1 MSYQLTHTYDEL
13 LRAIRTTRRRWRLK
27 VLLRGL
33 ALFLAAGFATVAISI
48 WALDRF
54 HYGDVA
60 VAVVR
65 ILVWIALAALAVR
78 LLALPL
84 LRRVSDR
91 QVALYIEEHE
101 PSLQAELLS
110 AIELGA
116 QAKADSGA
124 AGRGGPHSSVGSD
137 RLLTSLLEQAIVSC
151 QSLDWGASIERSPLR
166 RFSALAAGAALAGIA
181 ALLLS
186 PAFLQHGALLLFL
199 PWKGDSLASPYGI
212 EVLPGSVT
220 VARGSDLEVRARL
233 VGFESETVEVAVRKG
248 DGGWERWPMPGDG
261 ADGEKLFML
270 LDLQE
275 ASEYFVQAS
284 GVRSGLHRI
293 TVADLPYVDRLD
305 LEYRF
310 PAYTGLAPQRVE
322 DGGDIAAL
330 RGTEVRIEVTPTV
343 AVAGGRLQIEKEG
356 GGFETVELTAGE
368 GGPLHAALTIERETF
383 YRVELPGPD
392 GVFVAASP
400 EYAIEILENQPPV
413 VSFTT
418 PGRDVRAHKLEE
430 VFAQV
435 KVEDDY
441 GVARLELVYAI
452 NGAEENTLV
461 LLGGNRRP
469 KQFEGGHTFY
479 LEELELQ
486 DGDFISYY
494 ARAAE
499 TGERGRAA
507 TVTTDI
513 YFVEI
518 SPFTKN
524 YRQAE
529 QGMGGMQGAG
539 QMDNA
544 LSLRQRQIVAAT
556 FKLVR
561 DRKEFDAGEY
571 EENLTTV
578 ALMQGRLRE
587 QVETLVVRM
596 QNRLR
601 GEDDFQSIAEDLT
614 AAAAEMGP
622 AQEHLSGQRPKE
634 ALGPE
639 QRALKFL
646 QRAEARFR
654 DVQVA
659 FQQGGMG
666 GDAQRMAEDLADL
679 FELELDK
686 LHNQY
691 ETVERGERQ
700 AVQEEVDEAL
710 QRLEELAR
718 RQEQENERSRR
729 LPSQAGMSGAAG
741 QSQRQLVDET
751 EELARRLERLARER
765 SRPDLAQTARRL
777 QQAADSMRKAM
788 ANRSSGEI
796 AQGTEALEQLREARR
811 LLERN
816 REFQI
821 ASEME
826 DLNQRAERARR
837 MQERITSQVGALG
850 ESGTLGEDGRSGERG
865 AQREAGERIEE
876 ILGEKERLE
885 QEVSALETQI
895 DRVARQSRGT
905 EQDAAR
911 RLAEAAESIRQNQL
925 KEKIRYSKGVVRG
938 RSPEYAKRFEDEIGG
953 DIEEMAERLAEA
965 RRAAGGSQQ
974 DRATGALEGAR
985 DLVRRLESFEAGV
998 EDRGAQRQAERQGR
1012 AGDRSDGGESGS
1024 RESEEQTGGQEGQGE
1039 EERRQAGQEQDG
1051 QGEGQGSQGDE
1062 QGRRL
1067 AQRGQGEAGDA
1078 SGERGADGRRGD
1090 GQSPGEGREGG
1101 QPRDGEADG
1110 SAGGTTSRIGQGVP
1124 GWYQPGI
1131 FTAEDLRQMGAEFEQ
1146 RIREAQGLRDGLRGL
1161 GLPAEDLDAILRQM
1175 RQWSVRGVNQD
1186 PLALEELRAQVIEGL
1201 RQFEYRLWRDIEG
1214 EEGERLFLAGADEV
1228 PQGYRELVE
1237 EYYKNLASRK

>member
-1 MSYQLTHTYDEL
+1 MTSELNHTYDEL

-33 ALFLAAGFATVAISI
+33 AVFLGVGLATVAVSI

-60 VAVVR
+60 VSVVR
-65 ILVWIALAALAVR
+65 ILVWVALAALAVR
-78 LLALPL
+78 FLVLPL

-116 QAKADSGA
+116 RSKSAA
-124 AGRGGPHSSVGSD
+124 AGTARGELVGDDAGAGTSG
-137 RLLTSLLEQAIVSC
+137 RLLARLLEQAIVSC
-151 QSLDWGASIERSPLR
+151 QTLDWGASIERSPLR
-166 RFSALAAGAALAGIA
+166 RFSALALGSALAGIA

-199 PWKGDSLASPYGI
+199 PWKGASLANPYGI

-220 VARGSDLEVRARL
+220 VARGSDLEIHAHL
-233 VGFESETVEVAVRKG
+233 VGFESDSAELAVRRG
-248 DGGWERWPMPGDG
+248 EGGWERWPMPEG
-261 ADGEKLFML
+261 AGRDEKLFML
-270 LDLQE
+270 LDLE
-275 ASEYFVQAS
+275 DPTEYYVQAA

-293 TVADLPYVDRLD
+293 EVADLPYVSRID

-310 PAYTGLAPQRVE
+310 PAYTGLTPQRID

-330 RGTEVRIEVTPTV
+330 RGTEVRIEITPTV
-343 AVAGGRLQIEKEG
+343 PVPAGRLVVEQEG
-356 GGFETVELTAGE
+356 GGTQAIELAAAEDGLLVAGLTVE
-368 GGPLHAALTIERETF
+368 RDTF
-383 YRVELPGPD
+383 YRVELTGPD
-392 GVFVAASP
+392 GAMLAASP
-400 EYAIEILENQPPV
+400 EYAVEVMEDQPPV
-413 VSFTT
+413 LSFTT
-418 PGRDVRAHKLEE
+418 PGRDLRAHKLEE
-430 VFAQV
+430 VFTQV
-435 KVEDDY
+435 RVEDDY
-441 GVARLELVYAI
+441 GVARLELVFAL
-452 NGAEENTLV
+452 NGGEETTLA

-479 LEELELQ
+479 LEELDLQ
-486 DGDFISYY
+486 EGDFISYF
-494 ARAAE
+494 ARATE
-499 TGERGRAA
+499 SGERGRAA

-524 YRQAE
+524 YRRAE
-529 QGMGGMQGAG
+529 QGMGDRSGAG

-556 FKLVR
+556 FKLAR
-561 DRKEFDAGEY
+561 DRKEFAAKEY

-587 QVETLVVRM
+587 QVETLVARM

-601 GEDDFQSIAEDLT
+601 GEEDFQSIAADLT
-614 AAAAEMGP
+614 AAAVEMGP
-622 AQEHLSGQRPKE
+622 AQQHLANQQPNE

-639 QRALKFL
+639 QRALMHL

-666 GDAQRMAEDLADL
+666 GEAQRMAEDLADL

-700 AVQEEVDEAL
+700 AMQEEVDEAL
-710 QRLEELAR
+710 ERLEELAR
-718 RQEQENERSRR
+718 RQEQENERARR
-729 LPSQAGMSGAAG
+729 LPSQMGMSGAAG
-741 QSQRQLVDET
+741 QSQRQIVEET

-777 QQAADSMRKAM
+777 QQAADAMRKGM

-796 AQGTEALEQLREARR
+796 AQGSEALERLREARR

-821 ASEME
+821 ASELE
-826 DLNQRAERARR
+826 DLNERARR
-837 MQERITSQVGALG
+837 AQRQQERITSQVGQLGGGRRSG
-850 ESGTLGEDGRSGERG
+850 ESGRSAGSD
-865 AQREAGERIEE
+865 QRVEE
-876 ILGEKERLE
+876 ILGEKEQLE
-885 QEVSALETQI
+885 QEIGSLESQI
-895 DRVARQSRGT
+895 DRVARQARGT
-905 EQDAAR
+905 EQDASR
-911 RLAEAAESIRQNQL
+911 RLGEAAESIRQNQL

-938 RSPEYAKRFEDEIGG
+938 RTPEYAGRFEEEIGANLG
-953 DIEEMAERLAEA
+953 EVAERLAEA
-965 RRAAGGSQQ
+965 GRAVGASREN
-974 DRATGALEGAR
+974 RATSALESAR
-985 DLVRRLESFEAGV
+985 DLVRRLESFEARV
-998 EDRGAQRQAERQGR
+998 EDRGAQRQAERR
-1012 AGDRSDGGESGS
+1012 GESGGRS
-1024 RESEEQTGGQEGQGE
+1024 AERGSESQDDWSSEQ
-1039 EERRQAGQEQDG
+1039 ADG
-1051 QGEGQGSQGDE
+1051 QPGEGQGGQERDGSAEEGSG
-1062 QGRRL
+1062 GRRL
-1067 AQRGQGEAGDA
+1067 ADRGREGQDAGQP
-1078 SGERGADGRRGD
+1078 GADGQPGESRQGWGGQD
-1090 GQSPGEGREGG
+1090 GQAPSPTGG
-1101 QPRDGEADG
+1101 
-1110 SAGGTTSRIGQGVP
+1110 STSRIGQGVP

-1131 FTAEDLRQMGAEFEQ
+1131 FTPEDLRQMGAEFEQ
-1146 RIREAQGLRDGLRGL
+1146 RLREGQALLDGLREM
-1161 GLPAEDLDAILRQM
+1161 GLPTEDLEAILRRM
-1175 RQWSVRGVNQD
+1175 REFSVRGINQD
-1186 PLALEELRAQVIEGL
+1186 PLALEGLRAQVIEGL
-1201 RQFEYRLWRDIEG
+1201 RQFEYRLWRDLEG
-1214 EEGERLFLAGADEV
+1214 EDGERLFLAGADEV
-1228 PQGYRELVE
+1228 PPGYRNLVE
-1237 EYYKNLASRK
+1237 EYYKNLARRE

>member
-1 MSYQLTHTYDEL
+1 MSSELSQTYDEL

-33 ALFLAAGFATVAISI
+33 AAFLAAGLATVAISV

-54 HYGDVA
+54 RYGDTA

-65 ILVWIALAALAVR
+65 ILVWVALAALAVR
-78 LLALPL
+78 FLVLPL

-101 PSLQAELLS
+101 PSLEAELLS

-116 QAKADSGA
+116 RANAEPGTA
-124 AGRGGPHSSVGSD
+124 ARAGESD
-137 RLLTSLLEQAIVSC
+137 RLVESLVERAIESC
-151 QSLDWGASIERSPLR
+151 QTLDMGASIERSPLR
-166 RFSALAAGAALAGIA
+166 KFSALAAGSALAVIA

-186 PAFLQHGALLLFL
+186 PAFLQHGSLLLFL
-199 PWKGDSLASPYGI
+199 PWRGDTLASPYGI
-212 EVLPGSVT
+212 EVTPGSVT
-220 VARGSDLEVRARL
+220 VARGADLEVKARL
-233 VGFESETVEVAVRKG
+233 VGFETDAVELAVRRG
-248 DGGWERWPMPGDG
+248 EGGWERWPMPGEG
-261 ADGEKLFML
+261 GERISIV

-275 ASEYFVQAS
+275 PSEYFVEAG
-284 GVRSGLHRI
+284 GVRSGLHRVE
-293 TVADLPYVDRLD
+293 VADVPYVDRLD

-310 PAYTGLAPQRVE
+310 PAYTGLAPQRIE

-330 RGTEVRIEVTPTV
+330 RGTEVRVEVTSTV
-343 AVAGGRLQIEKEG
+343 PVARGRLMIEQEDGGALAVDLVPAEG
-356 GGFETVELTAGE
+356 GLLVADLTVE
-368 GGPLHAALTIERETF
+368 RDTF
-383 YRVELPGPD
+383 YRIELPGPE
-392 GVFVAASP
+392 GSFLAASP
-400 EYAIEILENQPPV
+400 EYAVEVMEDQPPV

-430 VFAQV
+430 VFTQV
-435 KVEDDY
+435 RVEDDY
-441 GVARLELVYAI
+441 GVARLELVFAV
-452 NGAEENTLV
+452 NGGEEQTLT
-461 LLGGNRRP
+461 LLGGSQRP

-479 LEELELQ
+479 LEELDLVE
-486 DGDFISYY
+486 GDFISYF
-494 ARAAE
+494 ARASE
-499 TGERGRAA
+499 SGQRGRAA

-529 QGMGGMQGAG
+529 QGAGGMDGAQ

-561 DRKEFDAGEY
+561 DRAEFDPAEY
-571 EENLTTV
+571 GENLTTV

-596 QNRLR
+596 RNRLR
-601 GEDDFQSIAEDLT
+601 GEEDFQAIAEDLT

-622 AQEHLSGQRPKE
+622 AQQQLAEQKPKE

-659 FQQGGMG
+659 FQQGGGMG
-666 GDAQRMAEDLADL
+666 GGEAQRMAEDLADL

-686 LHNQY
+686 LHKQY

-710 QRLEELAR
+710 ERLEELAR
-718 RQEQENERSRR
+718 RQEQENERARR
-729 LPSQAGMSGAAG
+729 LPSQMAMSGAAG
-741 QSQRQLVDET
+741 QSQRQLVEET

-777 QQAADSMRKAM
+777 QQAADAMRKAM
-788 ANRSSGEI
+788 ANRSSSEM
-796 AQGTEALEQLREARR
+796 AQGTEALEQLRDARR

-816 REFQI
+816 REFQL

-826 DLNQRAERARR
+826 DLDRRAERARR
-837 MQERITSQVGALG
+837 MQERIESRVGELGERG
-850 ESGTLGEDGRSGERG
+850 ESGDRG
-865 AQREAGERIEE
+865 AHEARIAE
-876 ILGEKERLE
+876 IVGEKERLE
-885 QEVSALETQI
+885 EEVGALESQI
-895 DRVARQSRGT
+895 DRVARQARSA
-905 EQDAAR
+905 EKDAAR
-911 RLAEAAESIRQNQL
+911 RLAEAAESIRENQL

-938 RSPEYAKRFEDEIGG
+938 RAPEYAQRFEQEIGA
-953 DIEEMAERLAEA
+953 DLEEMSERLAEA
-965 RRAAGGSQQ
+965 GRAVGGSQQ
-974 DRATGALEGAR
+974 DQAAGALEGAR
-985 DLVRRLESFEAGV
+985 DLVRRLESFEAGLQ
-998 EDRGAQRQAERQGR
+998 DRGAQRRSERPGQGDEEGAEPGSRSDREGGEERQ
-1012 AGDRSDGGESGS
+1012 ADDR
-1024 RESEEQTGGQEGQGE
+1024 QQEGQGS
-1039 EERRQAGQEQDG
+1039 R
-1051 QGEGQGSQGDE
+1051 EGQGGREGEGPHGERDGDGE
-1062 QGRRL
+1062 RGSEGRRL
-1067 AQRGQGEAGDA
+1067 AQRGQEEGAGQPGSQGEPGKSGQEQAGGDGESA
-1078 SGERGADGRRGD
+1078 SARGA
-1090 GQSPGEGREGG
+1090 
-1101 QPRDGEADG
+1101 
-1110 SAGGTTSRIGQGVP
+1110 TTSRIGQGVP

-1131 FTAEDLRQMGAEFEQ
+1131 FSPEDLRQMGAEFEQ
-1146 RIREAQGLRDGLRGL
+1146 RVREAEGLRDDLRQL
-1161 GLPAEDLDAILRQM
+1161 GLPAQDLEAILRRM
-1175 RQWSVRGVNQD
+1175 REWSVRGVNQD

-1214 EEGERLFLAGADEV
+1214 EGGDRLFLAGADEV
-1228 PQGYRELVE
+1228 PPGFRELVE
-1237 EYYKNLASRK
+1237 EYYKSLASRK